1 MYFTKVELHN
11 FGIYKGTHEMRL
23 VDKVGQRNI
32 TLVGGL
38 NGRGKTTFHDSI
50 LIALYGK
57 QAQKYINER
66 SRSYDRLLLDHIN
79 KDASDG
85 ETYVAVSLI
94 LDDGTHLR
102 VKRSWAAK
110 GGRAEQHILVEKD
123 GSIDKYLGENW
134 NYYIEEI
141 LPFGIA
147 RFFFFNNEKITQLA
161 DDISFEQIKA
171 SIKSA
176 IGISTVEKAIDHA
189 DEVIRRKKKAL
200 EAFEKSEIN
209 TGYQEVDAQITSIDG
224 KIAEATKKANALERE
239 FEKVAA
245 SLEAR
250 EKEFW
255 ASGGDLSR
263 SRDAIKLEMR
273 KISAEVEQIRSDIL
287 RLAVDASTPLFMC
300 RKLVVQSYNAAATLP
315 TSESLRYTSEK
326 ISDYH
331 RRIMEG
337 LDTLGLSKADLLSVK
352 TLISSILNAQLPQSA
367 EPRQSQRISA
377 TTIMLYKRLISEV
390 FQSITQKIDQLIVQ
404 EETQE
409 NQRMSLDAHLGTA
422 DEKTLAM
429 QLFDAL
435 KSLEADKAIAEA
447 ERKRQSDMIE
457 SLHRQRDVLV
467 AKRVQ
472 LMKAIAEKEHAN
484 DDNARIVKYAAM
496 SIVAL
501 NEFKVRLQRA
511 KIAQLSQT
519 ATQCFR
525 SLVEKD
531 SLIRAIKVDTD
542 NLDVTIW
549 GSDGKEV
556 LKTQLSAGEQQMFA
570 VSIIWALA
578 LTSGYKAPVVI
589 DTPMA
594 RLDSSNRA
602 NFVTKYLPAASSQV
616 VVLSTD
622 EEINGR
628 YLDMIRGNVADY
640 YTLLYNEDAQCTSIV
655 SGYFKEEDTQ

>member
-1 MYFTKVELHN
+1 
-11 FGIYKGTHEMRL
+11 
-23 VDKVGQRNI
+23 
-32 TLVGGL
+32 
-38 NGRGKTTFHDSI
+38 
-50 LIALYGK
+50 
-57 QAQKYINER
+57 
-66 SRSYDRLLLDHIN
+66 
-79 KDASDG
+79 
-85 ETYVAVSLI
+85 
-94 LDDGTHLR
+94 
-102 VKRSWAAK
+102 
-110 GGRAEQHILVEKD
+110 
-123 GSIDKYLGENW
+123 
-134 NYYIEEI
+134 
-141 LPFGIA
+141 
-147 RFFFFNNEKITQLA
+147 
-161 DDISFEQIKA
+161 
-171 SIKSA
+171 
-176 IGISTVEKAIDHA
+176 
-189 DEVIRRKKKAL
+189 
-200 EAFEKSEIN
+200 
-209 TGYQEVDAQITSIDG
+209 
-224 KIAEATKKANALERE
+224 
-239 FEKVAA
+239 
-245 SLEAR
+245 
-250 EKEFW
+250 
-255 ASGGDLSR
+255 
-263 SRDAIKLEMR
+263 
-273 KISAEVEQIRSDIL
+273 
-287 RLAVDASTPLFMC
+287 
-300 RKLVVQSYNAAATLP
+300 
-315 TSESLRYTSEK
+315 
-326 ISDYH
+326 
-331 RRIMEG
+331 
-337 LDTLGLSKADLLSVK
+337 
-352 TLISSILNAQLPQSA
+352 
-367 EPRQSQRISA
+367 
-377 TTIMLYKRLISEV
+377 
-390 FQSITQKIDQLIVQ
+390 
-404 EETQE
+404 
-409 NQRMSLDAHLGTA
+409 
-422 DEKTLAM
+422 
-429 QLFDAL
+429 
-435 KSLEADKAIAEA
+435 
-447 ERKRQSDMIE
+447 MIE

-501 NEFKVRLQRA
+501 NEFKVRLQRE

>member
-209 TGYQEVDAQITSIDG
+209 TGYQEVDAQITSIDD

-467 AKRVQ
+467 TKRVQ

-501 NEFKVRLQRA
+501 NEFKVRLQRK

>member
-1 MYFTKVELHN
+1 MYCTKVELHN

-209 TGYQEVDAQITSIDG
+209 TGYQEVDAQITSIDD

>member
-209 TGYQEVDAQITSIDG
+209 TGYQEVDAQITGIDD

-501 NEFKVRLQRA
+501 NEFKVRLQRE

>member
-209 TGYQEVDAQITSIDG
+209 TGYQEVDAQITSIDD

-501 NEFKVRLQRA
+501 NEFKVRLQRE

-655 SGYFKEEDTQ
+655 SGYFKEDTQ

>member
-209 TGYQEVDAQITSIDG
+209 TGYQEP
-224 KIAEATKKANALERE
+224 K
-239 FEKVAA
+239 
-245 SLEAR
+245 
-250 EKEFW
+250 
-255 ASGGDLSR
+255 
-263 SRDAIKLEMR
+263 
-273 KISAEVEQIRSDIL
+273 
-287 RLAVDASTPLFMC
+287 
-300 RKLVVQSYNAAATLP
+300 
-315 TSESLRYTSEK
+315 
-326 ISDYH
+326 
-331 RRIMEG
+331 
-337 LDTLGLSKADLLSVK
+337 
-352 TLISSILNAQLPQSA
+352 
-367 EPRQSQRISA
+367 QRC
-377 TTIMLYKRLISEV
+377 
-390 FQSITQKIDQLIVQ
+390 DQ
-404 EETQE
+404 
-409 NQRMSLDAHLGTA
+409 A
-422 DEKTLAM
+422 
-429 QLFDAL
+429 
-435 KSLEADKAIAEA
+435 
-447 ERKRQSDMIE
+447 
-457 SLHRQRDVLV
+457 
-467 AKRVQ
+467 
-472 LMKAIAEKEHAN
+472 
-484 DDNARIVKYAAM
+484 
-496 SIVAL
+496 
-501 NEFKVRLQRA
+501 
-511 KIAQLSQT
+511 
-519 ATQCFR
+519 
-525 SLVEKD
+525 
-531 SLIRAIKVDTD
+531 
-542 NLDVTIW
+542 
-549 GSDGKEV
+549 
-556 LKTQLSAGEQQMFA
+556 
-570 VSIIWALA
+570 
-578 LTSGYKAPVVI
+578 
-589 DTPMA
+589 
-594 RLDSSNRA
+594 
-602 NFVTKYLPAASSQV
+602 
-616 VVLSTD
+616 
-622 EEINGR
+622 
-628 YLDMIRGNVADY
+628 
-640 YTLLYNEDAQCTSIV
+640 
-655 SGYFKEEDTQ
+655 

>member
-209 TGYQEVDAQITSIDG
+209 TGYQEVDAQITSIDD

-367 EPRQSQRISA
+367 EPRQSQRMSA

-467 AKRVQ
+467 TKRVQ

-655 SGYFKEEDTQ
+655 SGYFREEDTQ

>member
-209 TGYQEVDAQITSIDG
+209 TGYQEVDAQITSIDD

-367 EPRQSQRISA
+367 EPRQSQRMSA

-467 AKRVQ
+467 TKRVQ

-501 NEFKVRLQRA
+501 NEFKVRLQRE

-628 YLDMIRGNVADY
+628 YLDMIRGNVADN

>member
-549 GSDGKEV
+549 GNDGKEV

>member
-209 TGYQEVDAQITSIDG
+209 TGYQEVDAQITSIDD

-331 RRIMEG
+331 RCIMEG

-501 NEFKVRLQRA
+501 NEFKVRLQRE

-655 SGYFKEEDTQ
+655 SGYFKEEDKQ

>member
-1 MYFTKVELHN
+1 
-11 FGIYKGTHEMRL
+11 
-23 VDKVGQRNI
+23 
-32 TLVGGL
+32 
-38 NGRGKTTFHDSI
+38 
-50 LIALYGK
+50 
-57 QAQKYINER
+57 
-66 SRSYDRLLLDHIN
+66 
-79 KDASDG
+79 
-85 ETYVAVSLI
+85 
-94 LDDGTHLR
+94 
-102 VKRSWAAK
+102 
-110 GGRAEQHILVEKD
+110 
-123 GSIDKYLGENW
+123 
-134 NYYIEEI
+134 
-141 LPFGIA
+141 
-147 RFFFFNNEKITQLA
+147 
-161 DDISFEQIKA
+161 
-171 SIKSA
+171 
-176 IGISTVEKAIDHA
+176 
-189 DEVIRRKKKAL
+189 
-200 EAFEKSEIN
+200 
-209 TGYQEVDAQITSIDG
+209 
-224 KIAEATKKANALERE
+224 
-239 FEKVAA
+239 
-245 SLEAR
+245 
-250 EKEFW
+250 
-255 ASGGDLSR
+255 
-263 SRDAIKLEMR
+263 
-273 KISAEVEQIRSDIL
+273 
-287 RLAVDASTPLFMC
+287 
-300 RKLVVQSYNAAATLP
+300 
-315 TSESLRYTSEK
+315 
-326 ISDYH
+326 
-331 RRIMEG
+331 MEG

-501 NEFKVRLQRA
+501 NEFKVRLQRE

>member
-209 TGYQEVDAQITSIDG
+209 TGYQEVDAQITSIDD

-435 KSLEADKAIAEA
+435 KSLEADKAIAEV

>member
-209 TGYQEVDAQITSIDG
+209 TGYQEVDAQITSIDD

-525 SLVEKD
+525 SLVEKN

>member
-1 MYFTKVELHN
+1 M
-11 FGIYKGTHEMRL
+11 
-23 VDKVGQRNI
+23 
-32 TLVGGL
+32 
-38 NGRGKTTFHDSI
+38 
-50 LIALYGK
+50 
-57 QAQKYINER
+57 
-66 SRSYDRLLLDHIN
+66 
-79 KDASDG
+79 
-85 ETYVAVSLI
+85 
-94 LDDGTHLR
+94 
-102 VKRSWAAK
+102 
-110 GGRAEQHILVEKD
+110 
-123 GSIDKYLGENW
+123 
-134 NYYIEEI
+134 
-141 LPFGIA
+141 
-147 RFFFFNNEKITQLA
+147 
-161 DDISFEQIKA
+161 
-171 SIKSA
+171 
-176 IGISTVEKAIDHA
+176 
-189 DEVIRRKKKAL
+189 IRRKKKAL

-209 TGYQEVDAQITSIDG
+209 TGYQEVDAQITSIDD

-367 EPRQSQRISA
+367 EPRQSQRMSA

-501 NEFKVRLQRA
+501 NEFKVRLQRE

-655 SGYFKEEDTQ
+655 SGYFREEDTQ

>member
-209 TGYQEVDAQITSIDG
+209 TGYQEVDAQITSIDD

-367 EPRQSQRISA
+367 EPRQSQRMSA

-429 QLFDAL
+429 QLFYAL

-501 NEFKVRLQRA
+501 NEFKVRLQRE

>member
-209 TGYQEVDAQITSIDG
+209 TGYQEVDAQITSIDD

-367 EPRQSQRISA
+367 EPRQSQRMSA

-390 FQSITQKIDQLIVQ
+390 FQSITQQIDQLIVQ

-409 NQRMSLDAHLGTA
+409 NQRMCLDAHLGTA

-655 SGYFKEEDTQ
+655 SGYFREEDTQ

>member
-209 TGYQEVDAQITSIDG
+209 TGYQEVDAQITSIDD

-273 KISAEVEQIRSDIL
+273 KISTEVEQIRSDIL

-367 EPRQSQRISA
+367 EPRQSQRMSA

-467 AKRVQ
+467 TKRVQ

>member
-209 TGYQEVDAQITSIDG
+209 TGYQEVDAQITSIDD

-429 QLFDAL
+429 QLFDSL

-501 NEFKVRLQRA
+501 NEFKVRLQRE

>member
-161 DDISFEQIKA
+161 DDISFEQIKT

-209 TGYQEVDAQITSIDG
+209 TGYQEVDAQITSIDD

-501 NEFKVRLQRA
+501 NEFKVRLQRE

>member
-209 TGYQEVDAQITSIDG
+209 TGYQEVDAQITSIDD

-367 EPRQSQRISA
+367 EPRQSQRMSA

-467 AKRVQ
+467 TKRVQ

-501 NEFKVRLQRA
+501 NEFKVRLQRE

-531 SLIRAIKVDTD
+531 SLIHAIKVDTD

>member
-209 TGYQEVDAQITSIDG
+209 TGYQEVDAQITSIDN

-367 EPRQSQRISA
+367 EPRQSQRMSA

-501 NEFKVRLQRA
+501 NEFKVRLQRE

>member
-209 TGYQEVDAQITSIDG
+209 TGYQEVDAQITSIDD

-367 EPRQSQRISA
+367 EPRQSQRMSA

-467 AKRVQ
+467 TKRVQ

-501 NEFKVRLQRA
+501 NEFKVRLQRE

-570 VSIIWALA
+570 VSIIWDLA
-578 LTSGYKAPVVI
+578 LTSGYKSPVVI

>member
-209 TGYQEVDAQITSIDG
+209 TGYQEVDAQITSIDD

-367 EPRQSQRISA
+367 EPRQTQRMSA

-409 NQRMSLDAHLGTA
+409 NQQMSLDAHLGTA

-435 KSLEADKAIAEA
+435 KSLEANKAIAEA

-542 NLDVTIW
+542 TLDVTIW

-655 SGYFKEEDTQ
+655 SGYFREEDTQ

>member
-501 NEFKVRLQRA
+501 NEFKVRLQRE

>member
-209 TGYQEVDAQITSIDG
+209 TGYQEVDAQITSIDD

-501 NEFKVRLQRA
+501 NEFKVRLQRE

-519 ATQCFR
+519 ATLCFR

>member
-209 TGYQEVDAQITSIDG
+209 TGYQEVDALITSIDD
-224 KIAEATKKANALERE
+224 KIAEATKKANAQERE

-367 EPRQSQRISA
+367 EPRQSQRMSA

-501 NEFKVRLQRA
+501 NEFKVRLQRE